1 LKRLGD
7 GENRV
12 KIMEDTLKVTGERHR
27 NNEKRLKFLKEQLYR
42 AKSKQGSKDEA
53 LMLKL
58 EELDLEA

>member
-1 LKRLGD
+1 M
-7 GENRV
+7 